1 MIWPGTYSSRNKISL
16 LQSGEGFFV
25 QLLQLIHNSRGWI
38 HIQTYILEEDET
50 GNEVLHALIDAAHRG
65 IKVYLI
71 TDGYGTRLS
80 EATIK
85 KLRENGVFYRNFS
98 PLRWMR
104 VGKRLHHKVV
114 VTDEGK
120 ALVGGI
126 NIADKYRGKLNEK
139 PWLDFALLIQGE
151 ACNQIREVCE
161 HLWQRRFR
169 RIHFKNSTLKPV
181 IVEGAIPVSLSVNN
195 WYLQKS
201 EVSVA
206 YAQVIHSA
214 KEELLIVASYFLPGK
229 SIRKALAQAAARGVK
244 ITVLLS
250 GVSDVPSVNRATH
263 YLYDWLLRNKITIYE
278 WSPSV
283 LHGKLM
289 IADREW
295 FTVGSYNINRLSDY
309 GSIELNMHV
318 HHAATAVEVQHTIET
333 LIAQGAEKV
342 KAEVY
347 AHEKS
352 ALRQLIN
359 FASYYFIRLL
369 LKLFLRM
376 SEDGR
381 KVN

>member
-1 MIWPGTYSSRNKISL
+1 MTWPGTYSSGNKTAL
-16 LQSGEGFFV
+16 LQSGESFFV
-25 QLLQLIHNSRGWI
+25 QLLQLIHNSRSWI
-38 HIQTYILEEDET
+38 HIQTYILEEDAT
-50 GNEVLHALIDAAHRG
+50 GNEVLHALIDAAQRG
-65 IKVYLI
+65 INVYLI
-71 TDGYGTRLS
+71 TDGYGTKLS
-80 EATIK
+80 APTVK
-85 KLRENGVFYRNFS
+85 KLRAGGVFYRNFS
-98 PLRWMR
+98 PVRWMR

-126 NIADKYRGKLNEK
+126 NIADKYRGKSTEK
-139 PWLDFALLIQGE
+139 PWLDFALLIQGP

-169 RIHFKNSTLKPV
+169 RIHFKHADLKPSV
-181 IVEGAIPVSLSVNN
+181 AGGDIPVALSVNN
-195 WYLQKS
+195 WYVRKS
-201 EVSVA
+201 EVSGA
-206 YAQVIHSA
+206 YEHIIHSA

-250 GVSDVPSVNRATH
+250 GISDVPMVNRATR

-278 WSPSV
+278 WCPSV

-289 IADREW
+289 VADREW

-309 GSIELNMHV
+309 GSIELNIHV
-318 HHAATAVEVQHTIET
+318 HHAATAVSVQQTIE
-333 LIAQGAEKV
+333 LIMEHGAEKV

-352 ALRQLIN
+352 VLKQLMN
-359 FASYYFIRLL
+359 FASYYFIRFL

-381 KVN
+381 KVT

>member
-1 MIWPGTYSSRNKISL
+1 MNRPGTYFSGNKITL
-16 LQSGEGFFV
+16 LQSGDGFFV
-25 QLLQLIHNSRGWI
+25 QLLQLIYNSREWI
-38 HIQTYILEEDET
+38 HMQTYILEEDAT

-71 TDGYGTRLS
+71 TDGYGTKLTAS
-80 EATIK
+80 TIK
-85 KLRENGVFYRNFS
+85 KLRASGVFYRNFS
-98 PLRWMR
+98 PVRWMR

-139 PWLDFALLIQGE
+139 PWLDFAVLIEGE
-151 ACNQIREVCE
+151 ACNEIREVCE

-169 RIHFKNSTLKPV
+169 RIHFKHSALKPV
-181 IVEGAIPVSLSVNN
+181 ITEGAIPVSLSVNN
-195 WYLQKS
+195 WYLRKS
-201 EVSVA
+201 EVSGA
-206 YAQVIHSA
+206 YEQIIYSA

-250 GVSDVPSVNRATH
+250 GISDVPSVNRATH

-278 WSPSV
+278 WCPSV

-289 IADREW
+289 IADKEW

-352 ALRQLIN
+352 PLRQLVN
-359 FASYYFIRLL
+359 FATYYVIRFL

>member
-38 HIQTYILEEDET
+38 HIQTYILEEDDT

-126 NIADKYRGKLNEK
+126 NCADKYRGKLNEK

>member
-1 MIWPGTYSSRNKISL
+1 MNLPGTYSSGNKITL
-16 LQSGEGFFV
+16 LQSGDEFFV

-38 HIQTYILEEDET
+38 HIHTYILEEDAT
-50 GNEVLHALIDAAHRG
+50 GNEVLHALIDAAQRG

-80 EATIK
+80 ASTIK
-85 KLRENGVFYRNFS
+85 KLRTSEVFYRNFS
-98 PLRWMR
+98 PVRWMR

-126 NIADKYRGKLNEK
+126 NIADKYHGKLSEK
-139 PWLDFALLIQGE
+139 PWLDFAVLIEGA
-151 ACNQIREVCE
+151 ACNEIREVCE

-169 RIHFKNSTLKPV
+169 RIHFKHSSLKPV
-181 IVEGAIPVSLSVNN
+181 ITAGDIPVSLSVNN
-195 WYLQKS
+195 WYLRKS

-206 YAQVIHSA
+206 YEQIIHSA
-214 KEELLIVASYFLPGK
+214 KGELVIVASYFLPGK

-250 GVSDVPSVNRATH
+250 GISDVPSVNRATH

-278 WSPSV
+278 WCPSV

-309 GSIELNMHV
+309 GSIELNIHV
-318 HHAATAVEVQHTIET
+318 HHAATAVSVQHTIES

-352 ALRQLIN
+352 VLRQLMN

-376 SEDGR
+376 SEDSR